1 MFLVWYSMARA
12 GGVGVHPLAHLAL
25 EKQRESV
32 NYVINNS
39 FSHLTLVDQC
49 AVSTGLRLG
58 GWGKKENKV
67 LDKEINHKLSK
78 ETGFQGDSVS
88 LILSIL
94 AYCMGVTGAI

>member
-39 FSHLTLVDQC
+39 FSHLTLVD
-49 AVSTGLRLG
+49 
-58 GWGKKENKV
+58 
-67 LDKEINHKLSK
+67 
-78 ETGFQGDSVS
+78 
-88 LILSIL
+88 
-94 AYCMGVTGAI
+94 